1 MQIVGWLIWH
11 EVNVLCHQAFGLR
24 MSEFDQ
30 VLPPLATLVAFE
42 AAFRHQNFTRAAHE
56 LHQSQATVSRRIRE
70 LEADLGVA
78 LFERH
83 RHDVSPT
90 ADGELF
96 AASVRL
102 SLSELSSTADLIRR
116 RSLGNDSIT
125 LLTSLSLATATVAP
139 ILGEFQRTHPDVNI
153 RVLASDDLIASTD
166 EDFDLALGYGPSE
179 SSLFAVDFIAEE
191 AVFPVCSPSF
201 AAKLPTPVTTADL
214 AVLPL
219 LHVDYVNQGWTT
231 WQDVLASA
239 LVGEPGRIKSVV
251 FTSYQVCLDVAERDG
266 GIALG
271 WERSVRSRLD
281 AGTLVRVPD
290 ITVRHAGRIN
300 AYFPIRTS
308 PNPHAVEFVALLK
321 MTLADDQAEA
331 SEFVAE

>member
-1 MQIVGWLIWH
+1 
-11 EVNVLCHQAFGLR
+11 
-24 MSEFDQ
+24 MSDFEQ
-30 VLPPLATLVAFE
+30 LLPPLATLVPFE
-42 AAFRHQNFTRAAHE
+42 AAFRHLNFTRAARE

-70 LEADLGVA
+70 LETDLGVT

-83 RHDVSPT
+83 RYDVTPT
-90 ADGELF
+90 ADGELL

-102 SLSELSSTADLIRR
+102 SLSELSATADLIRR
-116 RSLGNDSIT
+116 RALGNDSIT

-139 ILGEFQRTHPDVNI
+139 VLGEFQRTHPDVNI
-153 RVLASDDLIASTD
+153 RVLASDDLVASTD
-166 EDFDLALGYGPSE
+166 EDFDLALGYGPDE
-179 SSLFAVDFIAEE
+179 SRLFTVEFIAEE

-201 AAKLPTPVTTADL
+201 AAQLPTPVTPADL

-219 LHVDYVNQGWTT
+219 LHVDYVDPGWTT

-239 LVGEPGRIKSVV
+239 MVGEPTTVKSVV

-290 ITVRHAGRIN
+290 ITIPHAGRIN
-300 AYFPIRTS
+300 AYFPIRTA
-308 PNPHAVEFVALLK
+308 PNPHAVAFVTLLK
-321 MTLADDQAEA
+321 RVLADDQATSHA
-331 SEFVAE
+331 T